1 VIVYTWDELWLW
13 LRLLLLG
20 PGPDSTIPPMGVFF
34 VIVPPWQWSLQ
45 WGSVVWAVGS
55 GGSGIME
62 QLGSRQLRS
71 WDGDTVGKWTVV
83 VVQYGH

>member
-1 VIVYTWDELWLW
+1 VNSE
-13 LRLLLLG
+13 G
-20 PGPDSTIPPMGVFF
+20 NEMEG
-34 VIVPPWQWSLQ
+34 QWAMYS
-45 WGSVVWAVGS
+45 GSSVAVGQWAVGS

-71 WDGDTVGKWTVV
+71 WVGETVGKWTVV